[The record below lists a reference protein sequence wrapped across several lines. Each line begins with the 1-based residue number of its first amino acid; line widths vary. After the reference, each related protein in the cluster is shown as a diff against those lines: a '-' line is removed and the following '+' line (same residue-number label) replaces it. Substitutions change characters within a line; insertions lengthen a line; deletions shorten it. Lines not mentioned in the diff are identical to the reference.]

1 MSHAT
6 RHVATLKKKR
16 LCADDYFQEASDGVD
31 AVFIEW
37 EGNPWL
43 DVRCI
48 ASGHWTYR
56 VDFNTMTQ
64 QNTSTGKLRK
74 LRRTLDGTPC

>member
-1 MSHAT
+1 MSAFSQS
-6 RHVATLKKKR
+6 LKKKR
-16 LCADDYFQEASDGVD
+16 LADDYFQEASDGVD

-64 QNTSTGKLRK
+64 QVNNTAPISPLFS
-74 LRRTLDGTPC
+74 DGFGRF

>member
-1 MSHAT
+1 MDT
-6 RHVATLKKKR
+6 
-16 LCADDYFQEASDGVD
+16 
-31 AVFIEW
+31 VFIEW

-64 QNTSTGKLRK
+64 QVKNTTPFPSIFRWFWPILTPNSCDQNTSTGKLRK

>member
-64 QNTSTGKLRK
+64 QVKNTAMSLLFSAGFGRF
-74 LRRTLDGTPC
+74 